1 MNDDWLAAAMTDD
14 AVVVDLLFRL
24 KQSPFSEACTPP
36 PHPAATRLLHMRLP
50 SPSWGHRQPR
60 SKPTA
65 SASRKEAAAGSSARF
80 SPTTPLSWSGGAA
93 SPSDGGFDESSRLP
107 SSSDLTSA
115 FRSKVNESSNVGSSS
130 GQGQGCRR
138 KKTFGDL
145 VEEENSLLKERVQL
159 KRELASLHVTL
170 NQQKARSQDLKRIK
184 IDLNMQ
190 SACDRGVGP
199 RANEPSTQCNN
210 PMQVLSRQRYTED
223 EEEEDEEEQ
232 VVLSDS
238 SQNKGGGGF
247 ILPDLNMTP
256 LEDEWN

>member
-36 PHPAATRLLHMRLP
+36 PPPAVTRLLHMRLP

-65 SASRKEAAAGSSARF
+65 SRKEAAAAAAGSSARF

-93 SPSDGGFDESSRLP
+93 SPSDGGFDESSRLA

-115 FRSKVNESSNVGSSS
+115 FRSKVNEPSNFESPVEA
-130 GQGQGCRR
+130 QGCVR
-138 KKTFGDL
+138 KKTFGEL
-145 VEEENSLLKERVQL
+145 VEEENSLLKERVHL

-199 RANEPSTQCNN
+199 HAAVESSTQCNN
-210 PMQVLSRQRYTED
+210 PMQVLSRQRHTADDDDD
-223 EEEEDEEEQ
+223 EEE

-238 SQNKGGGGF
+238 SQNKGGGF

-256 LEDEWN
+256 QEDEWN

>member
-1 MNDDWLAAAMTDD
+1 MTDD

-36 PHPAATRLLHMRLP
+36 PPPAVT
-50 SPSWGHRQPR
+50 
-60 SKPTA
+60 
-65 SASRKEAAAGSSARF
+65 RF

-93 SPSDGGFDESSRLP
+93 SPSDGGFDESSRLA

-115 FRSKVNESSNVGSSS
+115 FRSKVNEPSNFESPVEA
-130 GQGQGCRR
+130 QGCVR
-138 KKTFGDL
+138 KKTFGEL
-145 VEEENSLLKERVQL
+145 VEEENSLLKERVHL

-199 RANEPSTQCNN
+199 HAADESSTQCNN
-210 PMQVLSRQRYTED
+210 PMQ
-223 EEEEDEEEQ
+223 
-232 VVLSDS
+232 
-238 SQNKGGGGF
+238 NKGGGF